1 MFGAS
6 FHVFLMGLAHCTAS
20 VVGDFFDDFGS
31 VIFGSGSGG
40 GGSGREVVLEKG
52 FVEGEDSFELDAE

>member
-1 MFGAS
+1 
-6 FHVFLMGLAHCTAS
+6 MGLAHCTAS
-20 VVGDFFDDFGS
+20 VFGDFFDDFGS

-52 FVEGEDSFELDAE
+52 FVEDEGSFELDAE